1 VTAAVM
7 RFSRLGSTLR
17 FRARPS
23 ATLVRRLLSACQP
36 NIADWCIIA
45 AWYEWFP
52 AGASDFSGISF
63 KTGDSVTITV
73 TASSKTSGTAV
84 IKNNSNGQSVSKSLT
99 SSSALCQ
106 QDVEWIVEDFSSSLS
121 IIVESYTLNSPI
133 LDGLV
138 PFANFGTVTFTHT
151 VGTLTNGAT
160 IGAGNA
166 GTIDIVNSAGQVITS
181 TTVADGSVTI
191 KYV

>member
-1 VTAAVM
+1 MRQPGLESTATAAVM
-7 RFSRLGSTLR
+7 RSSRLGSTLR

-106 QDVEWIVEDFSSSLS
+106 QDVEWIVEDFEGFLFLS
-121 IIVESYTLNSPI
+121 NPCAPINDALQLAALSPLPI
-133 LDGLV
+133 LE
-138 PFANFGTVTFTHT
+138 PSRSR
-151 VGTLTNGAT
+151 TLSQPSPMAQPSEP
-160 IGAGNA
+160 AMLA
-166 GTIDIVNSAGQVITS
+166 L
-181 TTVADGSVTI
+181 
-191 KYV
+191 